1 MLTTNQK
8 RKIKLEIE
16 LQKLNVNGYRYFLR
30 KLKNIEELT
39 ETEFKTLIEE
49 LKKQTINT
57 EYQINNKDISVK
69 IVSKEKNIYF
79 DIVVK

>member
-1 MLTTNQK
+1 MLTTNHK

-49 LKKQTINT
+49 LKKTTKNT

>member
-49 LKKQTINT
+49 LKKTTKNT